1 MRLAKA
7 KNILA
12 LLVVKLHNYAFIFL
26 TSTINLNTK
35 LMYKKLLGLFIIGVY
50 FSSCQSSSSG
60 SMEPDSAALKAIND
74 TSFAKHIAVLAS
86 DGFEGRKPFTA
97 GETKTINYLKSE
109 FEKLGLKPGN
119 GDSYFQ
125 EVPMV
130 DIKSTP
136 SDLSIK
142 TSNGNAGVSLKYLD
156 DFVGASRHVTDQ
168 VKVENS
174 EMVFAGYGIVAPE
187 YKWNDYEGLNVKGK
201 TVVVMV
207 NDPGFLDSTLFKGK
221 TMTYYGR
228 WTYKFEEAAR
238 QGATGVIIIHEDK
251 AASYPWA
258 VVRSGWS
265 KSKLYLEAADA
276 NKSRALL
283 EGWITQDVAKAMF
296 KMAGKSADLMVQ
308 AGKTGFKPVDLGLK
322 VSTTI
327 NNTIKKSISNNVVAV
342 LPGTKRADEYII
354 YSGHWDH
361 LGLGEAVNGDSIY
374 NGAVD
379 NATGTSALLVLA
391 DAFKKAKQQPERSV
405 MFLAVT
411 AEEQGLLGSEYY
423 GAHPLVPVNKTV
435 ANINIDAM
443 QASGKTKDIIAVG
456 FGQSELEDYLVE
468 AAKKQNRVVVK
479 DSNPSAGF
487 YFRSDHFNFAKVGI
501 PALYTETGDENIAKG
516 LAYGKAQK
524 EDYTKNR
531 YHAPADNFEP
541 AKWDFSGMVEDLRLL
556 FDVGYRLS
564 NESTYPS
571 WKAGS
576 EFKAVRDKSMK

>member
-1 MRLAKA
+1 MLKNTFCLLLCLIYFVSCKQSIKA
-7 KNILA
+7 DAIA
-12 LLVVKLHNYAFIFL
+12 
-26 TSTINLNTK
+26 T
-35 LMYKKLLGLFIIGVY
+35 
-50 FSSCQSSSSG
+50 
-60 SMEPDSAALKAIND
+60 DSISLKAIND
-74 TSFAKHIAVLAS
+74 TVLAKHIAVLAA
-86 DGFEGRKPFTA
+86 DDFEGRKPFTN
-97 GETKTINYLKSE
+97 GETKTINYLKGE

-130 DIKSTP
+130 EIKSDP
-136 SDLSIK
+136 SNLTIK
-142 TSNGNAGVSLKYLD
+142 NSTGNQTTLKFLD
-156 DFVGASRHVTDQ
+156 NFVAATKHVTSQ

-174 EMVFAGYGIVAPE
+174 AIVFAGYGIVAPE
-187 YKWNDYEGLNVKGK
+187 YKWNDYAGLNVKGK

-238 QGATGVIIIHEDK
+238 QGATGVIIIHEEK

-265 KSKLYLEAADA
+265 KSKLLLAAADD
-276 NKSRALL
+276 NRSRAVM
-283 EGWITQDVAKAMF
+283 EGWITQEVAQNLF
-296 KMAGKSADLMVQ
+296 KMAGKSADLMKQ
-308 AGKTGFKPVDLGLK
+308 AGKPGFKPVDLGLK
-322 VSTTI
+322 LSVTI
-327 NNTIKKSISNNVVAV
+327 NNTIKKSMSNNVAAV
-342 LPGTKRADEYII
+342 LPGTDRSDEYII

-361 LGLGEAVNGDSIY
+361 LGIGEAVDGDSVY

-379 NATGTSALLVLA
+379 NATGTAALLVLA
-391 DAFKKAKQQPERSV
+391 DAFKKAKNPPKRSI

-423 GAHPLVPVNKTV
+423 ATHPLVPVNKTV

-443 QASGKTKDIIAVG
+443 QPIGKTKDIVVVG
-456 FGQSELEDYLVE
+456 FGQSDLEDYLVT
-468 AAKKQNRVVVK
+468 AAKKQGREVVK
-479 DSNPSAGF
+479 DPNPSAGY

-501 PALYTETGDENIAKG
+501 PALYTEGGEVLVGNGTLNA
-516 LAYGKAQK
+516 GKLLK

-541 AKWDFSGMVEDLRLL
+541 DKWNFSGMIEDLRLL
-556 FDVGYRLS
+556 FDVGYTIS
-564 NESTYPS
+564 NETTFPS
-571 WKAGS
+571 WKSGS
-576 EFKAVRDKSMK
+576 EFKAIREKSLNNR

>member
-1 MRLAKA
+1 
-7 KNILA
+7 
-12 LLVVKLHNYAFIFL
+12 
-26 TSTINLNTK
+26 
-35 LMYKKLLGLFIIGVY
+35 MYRKLLGLLVVAVY
-50 FSSCQSSSSG
+50 FSSCQSSKTG
-60 SMEPDSAALKAIND
+60 SEVSDSVALKAIND
-74 TSFAKHIAVLAS
+74 TTLSKHIAVLAA
-86 DGFEGRKPFTA
+86 DDFEGRKPFTA
-97 GETKTINYLKSE
+97 GEEKTINYLKTE

-119 GDSYFQ
+119 GNSYFQ

-130 DIKSTP
+130 DIKSIPT
-136 SDLSIK
+136 DLVIK
-142 TSNGNAGVSLKYLD
+142 DATGKASSFKFLD
-156 DFVGASRHVTDQ
+156 DFVGASRHVVNQ

-174 EMVFAGYGIVAPE
+174 DMVFVGYGIVAPE
-187 YKWNDYEGLNVKGK
+187 YKWNDYEGLDVKGK

-207 NDPGFLDSTLFKGK
+207 NDPGFLDSKQFKGE

-265 KSKLYLEAADA
+265 KSKLYLGAADN

-283 EGWITQDVAKAMF
+283 EGWITQDVAKEMF

-308 AGKTGFKPVDLGLK
+308 AGKTGFKAVNLGLK
-322 VSTTI
+322 ASTTV
-327 NNTIKKSISNNVVAV
+327 NNTIKSSISHNVTAI
-342 LPGTKRADEYII
+342 LPGTTSADEYII
-354 YSGHWDH
+354 YSAHWDH
-361 LGLGEAVNGDSIY
+361 LGVGEAINGDFVY

-379 NATGTSALLVLA
+379 NATGTAALLQLA
-391 DAFKKAKQQPERSV
+391 EAFKKAKQQPKRSI

-423 GAHPLVPVNKTV
+423 ATHPLVPITKTV

-443 QASGKTKDIIAVG
+443 QAFGKTKDIIAVG
-456 FGQSELEDYLVE
+456 YGQSELEDYLIE
-468 AAKKQNRVVVK
+468 AAKKQGRVVVK

-501 PALYTETGDENIAKG
+501 PALYTETGDDHVEKG
-516 LAYGKAQK
+516 SAYGKAQK
-524 EDYTKNR
+524 EAYTKDR

-556 FDVGYRLS
+556 FEVGYKLS
-564 NESTYPS
+564 NETTFPK
-571 WKAGS
+571 WKEGS
-576 EFKAVRDKSMK
+576 EFKAIRDKSMK

>member
-1 MRLAKA
+1 MMLK
-7 KNILA
+7 KQILILA
-12 LLVVKLHNYAFIFL
+12 IVA
-26 TSTINLNTK
+26 
-35 LMYKKLLGLFIIGVY
+35 IG
-50 FSSCQSSSSG
+50 FASCQSNKSG
-60 SMEPDSAALKAIND
+60 SDFQPDSLALKAIND
-74 TSFAKHIAVLAS
+74 TVFSKHIAVLAS
-86 DGFEGRKPFTA
+86 DGFEGRKPFTE
-97 GETKTINYLKSE
+97 GETKTINYLKGE

-119 GDSYFQ
+119 GNSYFQ
-125 EVPMV
+125 DVPMV

-136 SDLSIK
+136 SDLIIK
-142 TSNGNAGVSLKYLD
+142 AAAGNKEVSLKFLD
-156 DFVGASRHVTDQ
+156 NFVAASRHVTNQ
-168 VKVENS
+168 IKVENA
-174 EMVFAGYGIVAPE
+174 ELVFAGYGIVAPE
-187 YKWNDYEGLNVKGK
+187 YKWNDYEGLDVKGK

-258 VVRSGWS
+258 VVRSGWA
-265 KSKLYLEAADA
+265 KSKLYLAAADD
-276 NKSRALL
+276 NKSRSLM

-296 KMAGKSADLMVQ
+296 KMAGKSEDLMVQ
-308 AGKTGFKPVDLGLK
+308 AGKKGFKPVGLRLT

-327 NNTIKKSISNNVVAV
+327 NNTIKKSISHNVVAV
-342 LPGTKRADEYII
+342 LPGTKRANEYII
-354 YSGHWDH
+354 YSSHWDH
-361 LGLGEAVNGDSIY
+361 LGKGEAINGDSIY

-379 NATGTSALLVLA
+379 NATGTAALLVLA
-391 DAFKKAKQQPERSV
+391 DAFKKAQKLPERSI

-423 GAHPLVPVNKTV
+423 GSHPLVPVNKTV

-468 AAKKQNRVVVK
+468 AAKKQGRVVVK
-479 DSNPSAGF
+479 DSNPSAGY

-501 PALYTETGDENIAKG
+501 PALYTETGEDNLAHG
-516 LAYGKAQK
+516 LAWGKAQK

-541 AKWDFSGMVEDLRLL
+541 AKWDFAGMVEDLRLL
-556 FDVGYRLS
+556 FAIGYRLS
-564 NESTYPS
+564 NETNFPS
-571 WKAGS
+571 WKNES
-576 EFKAVRDKSMK
+576 EFKAIREKSMK

>member
-1 MRLAKA
+1 MITYFPLNSLFLGMK
-7 KNILA
+7 KH
-12 LLVVKLHNYAFIFL
+12 LLI
-26 TSTINLNTK
+26 
-35 LMYKKLLGLFIIGVY
+35 LGLGAL
-50 FSSCQSSSSG
+50 SLAACQSNKNGTDSSS
-60 SMEPDSAALKAIND
+60 DSTALKAIND
-74 TSFAKHIAVLAS
+74 TTLAKHIAVLAS
-86 DGFEGRKPFTA
+86 DDFEGRKPFTN
-97 GETKTINYLKSE
+97 GETKTINYLKGE
-109 FEKLGLKPGN
+109 FEKMGLKPGN
-119 GDSYFQ
+119 GQSFFQ

-136 SDLSIK
+136 AANMAIK
-142 TSNGNAGVSLKYLD
+142 GASGSLSLKYLD
-156 DFVGASRHVTDQ
+156 DFVAATRHVKDQ

-187 YKWNDYEGLNVKGK
+187 YKWNDYEGLDVKGK

-207 NDPGFLDSTLFKGK
+207 NDPGFADSTLFKGK

-238 QGATGVIIIHEDK
+238 QGATGVIIIHDTP

-265 KSKLYLEAADA
+265 KSKLYLAAAD
-276 NKSRALL
+276 NNSSRALM
-283 EGWITQDVAKAMF
+283 EGWITQDMAKAMF
-296 KMAGKSADLMVQ
+296 KLAGKSEDLMKQ
-308 AGKTGFKPVDLGLK
+308 AMKPGFKSVDLGLK
-322 VSTTI
+322 LSLTI
-327 NNTIKKSISNNVVAV
+327 NNTIKKSVSNNVVAV

-361 LGLGEAVNGDSIY
+361 LGKGEAINGDSIY

-379 NATGTSALLVLA
+379 NATGTAALLALA
-391 DAFKKAKQQPERSV
+391 DAFKKAKKQPERSI
-405 MFLAVT
+405 MFIALT
-411 AEEQGLLGSEYY
+411 GEEQGLLGSEYY

-456 FGQSELEDYLVE
+456 YGQSELEDYLIAV
-468 AAKKQNRVVVK
+468 AKKQGRVVVK
-479 DSNPSAGF
+479 DTNPSAGF

-501 PALYTETGDENIAKG
+501 PALYTETGDDNVEH
-516 LAYGKAQK
+516 GKAWGVAQK
-524 EDYTKNR
+524 EEYTKNR

-541 AKWDFSGMVEDLRLL
+541 AKWNFSGMVEDLRLL
-556 FDVGYRLS
+556 FDVGYQLS
-564 NESTYPS
+564 NETTFPG

-576 EFKAVRDKSMK
+576 EFKAIREKSMK

>member
-1 MRLAKA
+1 MK
-7 KNILA
+7 KQ
-12 LLVVKLHNYAFIFL
+12 LLIVA
-26 TSTINLNTK
+26 
-35 LMYKKLLGLFIIGVY
+35 IGAIG
-50 FSSCQSSSSG
+50 FASCRSNESG
-60 SMEPDSAALKAIND
+60 AGAQPDSVALKAIND
-74 TSFAKHIAVLAS
+74 TTFSKHIAVLAS
-86 DGFEGRKPFTA
+86 DDFEGRKPFTT
-97 GETKTINYLKSE
+97 GETKTINYLKDE

-119 GDSYFQ
+119 GESYFQ

-130 DIKSTP
+130 DVKSTP
-136 SDLSIK
+136 TDLIIKSDATHSV
-142 TSNGNAGVSLKYLD
+142 TTLKYLD
-156 DFVGASRHVTDQ
+156 NFVAASRHLVNQ
-168 VKVENS
+168 VKVDNS
-174 EMVFAGYGIVAPE
+174 ELVFAGYGIVAPE

-238 QGATGVIIIHEDK
+238 QGASGVIIIHEDK

-265 KSKLYLEAADA
+265 KSKLYLGAADD

-283 EGWITQDVAKAMF
+283 EGWITQDVAKELF

-308 AGKTGFKPVDLGLK
+308 AGKNGFKPVALDLKL
-322 VSTTI
+322 STTI
-327 NNTIKKSISNNVVAV
+327 NNTIQRSKSNNVVAV
-342 LPGTKRADEYII
+342 LPGTKRPDEYII

-361 LGLGEAVNGDSIY
+361 LGIGEAVNGDSIY

-379 NATGTSALLVLA
+379 NATGTAALLVLA
-391 DAFKKAKQQPERSV
+391 DAFKKAKQQPERSI
-405 MFLAVT
+405 MFIALT

-423 GAHPLVPVNKTV
+423 ASHPLVPVNKTV

-456 FGQSELEDYLVE
+456 YGQSELEDYLVA
-468 AAKKQNRVVVK
+468 AAKKQGRVVVK

-501 PALYTETGDENIAKG
+501 PALYTEGGDDNVAKG
-516 LAYGKAQK
+516 LAFGKAQK
-524 EDYTKNR
+524 EDYTTNR

-541 AKWDFSGMVEDLRLL
+541 TKWDFSGMVEDLRLL

-564 NESTYPS
+564 NETTFPG

-576 EFKAVRDKSMK
+576 EFKAIRDKSMK

>member
-1 MRLAKA
+1 
-7 KNILA
+7 
-12 LLVVKLHNYAFIFL
+12 
-26 TSTINLNTK
+26 
-35 LMYKKLLGLFIIGVY
+35 MYRKLLGLFIVGVY
-50 FSSCQSSSSG
+50 FSSCQSSSS
-60 SMEPDSAALKAIND
+60 DSELADSVALKAIND
-74 TSFAKHIAVLAS
+74 TTLSKHIAVLAS
-86 DGFEGRKPFTA
+86 DDFEGRKPFTA
-97 GETKTINYLKSE
+97 GETKTINYLEGE
-109 FEKLGLKPGN
+109 FKKLGLKPGN
-119 GDSYFQ
+119 GDNYFQ

-136 SDLSIK
+136 TDLVIK
-142 TSNGNAGVSLKYLD
+142 TATGTTSTLKYLE
-156 DFVGASRHVTDQ
+156 DFVGASRHVTPQ
-168 VKVENS
+168 VKVDNS
-174 EMVFAGYGIVAPE
+174 DIVFAGYGIVAPE
-187 YKWNDYEGLNVKGK
+187 YKWNDYEGLDVKGK

-265 KSKLYLEAADA
+265 KSKLYLEAADG

-283 EGWITQDVAKAMF
+283 EGWITRDVAKAIF
-296 KMAGKSADLMVQ
+296 KMAGKSEDLMKE
-308 AGKTGFKPVDLGLK
+308 AGKKGFKAVDLGLK
-322 VSTTI
+322 LSTTI
-327 NNTIKKSISNNVVAV
+327 NNTIKKSISHNVAAI

-354 YSGHWDH
+354 YAGHWDH
-361 LGLGEAVNGDSIY
+361 LGKGEAVNGDSIY

-379 NATGTSALLVLA
+379 NATGTAALLVLA
-391 DAFKKAKQQPERSV
+391 DAFKKAKKQPERSI

-435 ANINIDAM
+435 ANINIDAL

-468 AAKKQNRVVVK
+468 AAKKQSRVVVK
-479 DSNPSAGF
+479 DSNPSAGY

-501 PALYTETGDENIAKG
+501 PALYTETGDENVAKG

-524 EDYTKNR
+524 EDYTTSR

-541 AKWDFSGMVEDLRLL
+541 AKWDFSGMVEDIRLL
-556 FDVGYRLS
+556 FSVGYKLS
-564 NESTYPS
+564 NETTFPS
-571 WKAGS
+571 WKEGS
-576 EFKAVRDKSMK
+576 EFKAIREKSMK

>member
-1 MRLAKA
+1 MKKQL
-7 KNILA
+7 ILLTAVA
-12 LLVVKLHNYAFIFL
+12 L
-26 TSTINLNTK
+26 
-35 LMYKKLLGLFIIGVY
+35 G
-50 FSSCQSSSSG
+50 FSACNVNQN
-60 SMEPDSAALKAIND
+60 EVAEADSVALKAINE
-74 TSFAKHIAVLAS
+74 TALSKHIAILAS
-86 DGFEGRKPFTA
+86 DEYEGRKPFTA
-97 GETKTINYLKSE
+97 GEMKTINYLKDE
-109 FEKLGLKPGN
+109 FEKMGLKPGN
-119 GDSYFQ
+119 GESYFQ

-130 DIKSTP
+130 DVKSTP
-136 SDLSIK
+136 TDLMIRSA
-142 TSNGNAGVSLKYLD
+142 TGDATMNLKYLD
-156 DFVGASRHVTDQ
+156 DFVAASRHLVSQ
-168 VKVENS
+168 VKVDNS
-174 EMVFAGYGIVAPE
+174 QLVFAGYGIVAPE
-187 YKWNDYEGLNVKGK
+187 YKWNDYEGLDVKGK

-265 KSKLYLEAADA
+265 KSKLYLAAEDD

-283 EGWITQDVAKAMF
+283 EGWITQDVARELF
-296 KMAGKSADLMVQ
+296 KMAHKSADLMVQ
-308 AGKTGFKPVDLGLK
+308 AGKKGFKPVDLSLK
-322 VSTTI
+322 LSTTI
-327 NNTIKKSISNNVVAV
+327 DNTIQRSKSNNVVAV
-342 LPGTKRADEYII
+342 LPGTKRPDEFII

-361 LGLGEAVNGDSIY
+361 LGKGEAVNGDSIY

-379 NATGTSALLVLA
+379 NATGTAALLVLA
-391 DAFKKAKQQPERSV
+391 NAFKKAVQQPERSI

-423 GAHPLVPVNKTV
+423 ASNPLVPVTKTV

-443 QASGKTKDIIAVG
+443 QAFGKTKDIIAVG
-456 FGQSELEDYLVE
+456 YGQSELEDYLE
-468 AAKKQNRVVVK
+468 TAAKKQGRVVVK

-501 PALYTETGDENIAKG
+501 PALYTETGDDHVAKG
-516 LAYGKAQK
+516 LAFGKAQK
-524 EDYTKNR
+524 EDYTANR

-541 AKWDFSGMVEDLRLL
+541 DKWDFSGMVADLSLL

-564 NESTYPS
+564 NETTFPG

-576 EFKAVRDKSMK
+576 EFKAIRDKGMK

>member
-1 MRLAKA
+1 MKKQLLLLAIGA
-7 KNILA
+7 IGLA
-12 LLVVKLHNYAFIFL
+12 
-26 TSTINLNTK
+26 
-35 LMYKKLLGLFIIGVY
+35 
-50 FSSCQSSSSG
+50 SCQSNKSG
-60 SMEPDSAALKAIND
+60 TTAAQPDSVALKAIND
-74 TSFAKHIAVLAS
+74 TAFSKHIAVLAS
-86 DGFEGRKPFTA
+86 DDFEGRKPFTA
-97 GETKTINYLKSE
+97 GETKTINYLEGE
-109 FEKLGLKPGN
+109 FKKLGLKPGN

-125 EVPMV
+125 DVPMV

-136 SDLSIK
+136 SDLIIK
-142 TSNGNAGVSLKYLD
+142 TATGNTGTALKYLD
-156 DFVGASRHVTDQ
+156 DFVGATRHVTDQ
-168 VKVENS
+168 VKVEKS

-187 YKWNDYEGLNVKGK
+187 YKWNDYEGLDVKGK

-207 NDPGFLDSTLFKGK
+207 NDPGFSDSTLFKGK

-265 KSKLYLEAADA
+265 KSKLYLASADD
-276 NKSRALL
+276 NKSRALM
-283 EGWITQDVAKAMF
+283 EGWITQDVAKNLF

-308 AGKTGFKPVDLGLK
+308 AGKPGFKPVDLGLT

-327 NNTIKKSISNNVVAV
+327 NNTIKKSISHNVAAI

-361 LGLGEAVNGDSIY
+361 LGTGEAVNGDSIY

-379 NATGTSALLVLA
+379 NATGTAALLVLA
-391 DAFKKAKQQPERSV
+391 EAFKKAQKQSERSIL
-405 MFLAVT
+405 FLAVT

-423 GAHPLVPVNKTV
+423 GAHPLVPLNKTV

-468 AAKKQNRVVVK
+468 AAKKQGRVVVK
-479 DSNPSAGF
+479 DSNPSAGY

-501 PALYTETGDENIAKG
+501 PALYTETGDDNIAKG
-516 LAYGKAQK
+516 LAWGKAQK
-524 EDYTKNR
+524 EDYTTNR

-564 NESTYPS
+564 NETTFPN
-571 WKAGS
+571 WKEGS
-576 EFKAVRDKSMK
+576 EFKAIREKSMK

>member
-1 MRLAKA
+1 MKKQLLLLTIVALSLAA
-7 KNILA
+7 
-12 LLVVKLHNYAFIFL
+12 
-26 TSTINLNTK
+26 
-35 LMYKKLLGLFIIGVY
+35 
-50 FSSCQSSSSG
+50 CQSENG
-60 SMEPDSAALKAIND
+60 STVAADSVSIKAIND
-74 TSFAKHIAVLAS
+74 NSFSKHIAVLAS
-86 DGFEGRKPFTA
+86 DEFEGRKPFTA
-97 GETKTINYLKSE
+97 GETKTINYLKGE

-119 GDSYFQ
+119 GESYFQ
-125 EVPMV
+125 DVPMV

-136 SDLSIK
+136 TDLALK
-142 TSNGNAGVSLKYLD
+142 TADGKTINLKYLD
-156 DFVGASRHVTDQ
+156 DFVGASRHVTEQ
-168 VKVENS
+168 VKVANS

-187 YKWNDYEGLNVKGK
+187 YKWNDYEGLDVKGK

-207 NDPGFLDSTLFKGK
+207 NDPGYLDSTLFKGK

-265 KSKLYLEAADA
+265 KSKLYLAATDD

-283 EGWITQDVAKAMF
+283 EGWITQDVAKTIF
-296 KMAGKSADLMVQ
+296 KMAGKSADLMLQ
-308 AGKTGFKPVDLGLK
+308 AGKKGFKPVDLGLK
-322 VSTTI
+322 LSTTI
-327 NNTIKKSISNNVVAV
+327 NNTIKKSISHNVAAV
-342 LPGTKRADEYII
+342 LPGSKRADEYII

-361 LGLGEAVNGDSIY
+361 LGKGEAVNGDSIY

-379 NATGTSALLVLA
+379 NATGTAALLVLA
-391 DAFKKAKQQPERSV
+391 DAFKKAKQQPERSI

-468 AAKKQNRVVVK
+468 AAKKQGRIVVK

-501 PALYTETGDENIAKG
+501 PALYTETGDDNIAKG
-516 LAYGKAQK
+516 LAWGKAQK

-541 AKWDFSGMVEDLRLL
+541 ATWNFSGMVEDLRLL

-564 NESTYPS
+564 NETTFPG
-571 WKAGS
+571 WKDGS
-576 EFKAVRDKSMK
+576 EFKAIRDKSMK